1 VTAVL
6 FTCAGQRVD
15 IVRAFREAGATT
27 ISADANRLA
36 PALYH
41 ADRFEIVPRVA
52 DPGYVAAL
60 RELVDRHG
68 VKLVVPLTDL
78 DHLTLARAR
87 DQLGALVLLPSEEV
101 VERLGDKYLAHQLLE
116 ERGLPSPATW
126 LPTEIPADLRF
137 PVLVKARHGFG
148 SRHIYR
154 AENAT
159 ELEFFL
165 HYTPVDSI
173 VQAFCLGEEFSIDVF
188 CDWDGCCLNA
198 IPRTMIESKGGES
211 IKGMTI
217 RDWSLIEFGRR
228 VSETLGVV
236 GPANIQCF
244 READGTHYVTDIN
257 PRFGGGFPL
266 PTAAG
271 SRYPELALALA
282 KGERPEPRLGEFREG
297 VVMTRFFSHVT
308 LTADDG
314 GTLVPFDDVAEPTE
328 A

>member
-188 CDWDGCCLNA
+188 CDWDGRCLNA

-228 VSETLGVV
+228 VSETLGLV

-314 GTLVPFDDVAEPTE
+314 GTLVPFADVAEPTE